1 MTVEVTQFP
10 RWFDMGCSQEKCAMI
25 ITSIRMSDFF
35 LIACLCDLLGFAL
48 LQMLCKNDSNKA
60 EEVKPQK
67 GDSEDETEVEVE
79 DAVQKVCSA
88 TGCSVGIEEPFCA

>member
-1 MTVEVTQFP
+1 
-10 RWFDMGCSQEKCAMI
+10 MI
-25 ITSIRMSDFF
+25 ITVARMSDFMG
-35 LIACLCDLLGFAL
+35 LHACVICWVCDLCDLLGFAL

-67 GDSEDETEVEVE
+67 GNSEDETEVEME

-88 TGCSVGIEEPFCA
+88 TGCSVSIKEPFWA